1 MTERIKKK
9 IRVKHKT
16 MKDEKTERHNK
27 TRMITFIKSKFKKTD
42 DKHVLRQLS
51 NVKNVC
57 KI

>member
-9 IRVKHKT
+9 IRVKHKK

-42 DKHVLRQLS
+42 EIDRTMY
-51 NVKNVC
+51 
-57 KI
+57 

>member
-1 MTERIKKK
+1 
-9 IRVKHKT
+9 

-57 KI
+57 KISKIDERTFWSQL